1 MSGLGSLATEF
12 LLIRHA
18 QSEWNAV
25 SRWQGHAD
33 PPLSDLGRQQAR
45 LLARS
50 LEGEHVDALYTS
62 DLVRAA
68 DTAAIVGD
76 ALHRAPTSDARL
88 RELDI
93 GEWEGLVR
101 AEIED
106 RWPDLLR
113 QFDTGDPDSRPTGG
127 ETRRELAVRVRS
139 RVLAIAG
146 RHPTGRVAIV
156 SHMGVIEA
164 LLPGAG
170 IENAGLCRAVARDLT
185 LK

>member
-1 MSGLGSLATEF
+1 MSALSSLGTEF

-33 PPLSDLGRQQAR
+33 PPLSDLGREQAR
-45 LLARS
+45 ELARS
-50 LEGEHVDALYTS
+50 LEGELVDALYTS

-68 DTAAIVGD
+68 ETAAIVGD
-76 ALHRAPTSDARL
+76 VLHCAPTPDARL
-88 RELDI
+88 RELDL

-101 AEIED
+101 AEIEG

-113 QFDTGDPDSRPTGG
+113 QFDTEDPDSRPTGG
-127 ETRRELAVRVRS
+127 ETRRELAARVRS
-139 RVLAIAG
+139 RVLAIAE

-170 IENAGLCRAVARDLT
+170 VGNAGLRRATAPDLT

>member
-1 MSGLGSLATEF
+1 MTAPNLPHTE
-12 LLIRHA
+12 LILIRHA

-33 PPLSDLGRQQAR
+33 PPLSELGREQAR
-45 LLARS
+45 DLARGLS
-50 LEGEHVDALYTS
+50 GERIDALYTS
-62 DLVRAA
+62 DLRRAA
-68 DTAAIVGD
+68 ETAAIVGD
-76 ALHRAPTSDARL
+76 VLKRAPTPDARL

-101 AEIED
+101 ADIAG

-113 QFDTGDPDSRPTGG
+113 QFDTADPDSRPAGG

-139 RVLAIAG
+139 RVMEIAAC
-146 RHPTGRVAIV
+146 HPTGRVAIV
-156 SHMGVIEA
+156 SHQGVIEA
-164 LLPGAG
+164 LLPGVHV
-170 IENAGLCRAVARDLT
+170 ENAGLRRAAARDLT